1 MPLDFKPPYTIKVSD
16 EKPGETPV
24 MRHFLFKDKLI
35 DSLEDTKRTMWALY
49 LHGNKAGGDQPFLGT
64 RRIENGIAKEYV
76 WQSHREV
83 RVRIENYAKGLTS
96 LGLERQKAIGIYSV
110 NKPEWTM
117 TEQACYRQSFIIV
130 ALYDTLGA
138 EAMDYIINQVE
149 MEFIVASADK
159 LQNIVRL
166 KERLPTIKNVIIMDE
181 DNIKAAD
188 KEAAQQVG
196 LIVHSFQEVEKI
208 GEGITE
214 EEHVE
219 PTPED
224 IATICYT
231 SGTTGTP
238 KGAVITHAN
247 CVAPIASIDKLG
259 DTGSFASIDSTDIYI
274 SYLPLAHVFERA
286 AQGVHIFQGAAIGY
300 YQGDTLKLLDDIAEL
315 RPTVFCSVPRLF
327 NKIYDKVLAGV
338 KAKGGVSQYLFNTA
352 FNQKKANIHKTV
364 HHWLWDRVV
373 FGQVRAKLGGRIKF
387 ILSGSAP
394 VSPDVMDFMRIC
406 FSARVFEG
414 YGQTE
419 NFCGGCL
426 TLQDDNTSGI
436 VGVPFPCSE
445 FKLLD
450 VPDMDYHSTDKPY
463 PRGEICIR
471 GPSIM
476 REYYKV
482 PDKTAETIDK
492 DGWLLTGDIGLVDD
506 AGRIKIIDRRK
517 NIFKLSQG
525 EYIAPEK
532 IEGVYQKHELITQA
546 FVYGDSLQPS
556 VVGIFVADKDSLKA
570 WGKQNPSYANMTP
583 EQICKDEEAKKD
595 ILKTLVTYGKQN
607 DLKGFEQIKAI
618 HLTME
623 EYTVEND
630 MLTPTFKLKREVAA
644 KVYRSQID
652 AMYNALSNG
661 RAFN

>member
-1 MPLDFKPPYTIKVSD
+1 MPLEFKPPYTVKVSE
-16 EKPGETPV
+16 EKAGETPV
-24 MRHFLFKDKLI
+24 MRHFLFKEKLV
-35 DSLEDTKRTMWALY
+35 DALEDTERTMWALY
-49 LHGNKAGGDQPFLGT
+49 LHGNKAGGDRPFLGT
-64 RRIENGIAKEYV
+64 RRIENGVAKEYV

-83 RVRIENYAKGLTS
+83 RIRIENYAKGLTS
-96 LGLERQKAIGIYSV
+96 LGLQRQKAIGIYSV

-117 TEQACYRQSFIIV
+117 TEQACYRQAFIIV

-149 MEFIVASADK
+149 MEFIVASSDK

-166 KERLPTIKNVIIMDE
+166 KERLPTIKTVIIMDE
-181 DNIKAAD
+181 EGIKASD
-188 KEAAQQVG
+188 KEAAQHAG
-196 LIVHSFQEVEKI
+196 LAVYSFKEVEKI
-208 GEGITE
+208 GQGITE
-214 EEHVE
+214 EERVE
-219 PTPED
+219 PKPED

-247 CVAPIASIDKLG
+247 CVAPIAAIDKLG
-259 DTGSFASIDSTDIYI
+259 TTGSFANIDSTDIYI

-286 AQGVHIFQGAAIGY
+286 AQGVHVFQGAAIGY

-352 FNQKKANIHKTV
+352 FNQKKANISKTV

-426 TLQDDNTSGI
+426 TIQDDNTSGV

-450 VPDMDYHSTDKPY
+450 VADMNYLSTDKPN

-492 DGWLLTGDIGLVDD
+492 DGWLLTGDIGEVDS

-525 EYIAPEK
+525 EYVAPEK
-532 IEGVYQKHELITQA
+532 IEGVYQKHELVAQA

-556 VVGIFVADKDSLKA
+556 LVGIIVPDKDSLKSWA
-570 WGKQNPSYANMTP
+570 SKQSKFANKSP
-583 EQICKDEEAKKD
+583 EELCQDEEVKKD
-595 ILKTLVTYGKQN
+595 ILKILTTYGKQN
-607 DLKGFEQIKAI
+607 DLKGFEQMRAI
-618 HLTME
+618 YLTLE
-623 EYTVEND
+623 EFTVEND
-630 MLTPTFKLKREVAA
+630 MLTPTFKLKREIAS
-644 KVYRSQID
+644 KTYRPQID
-652 AMYNALSNG
+652 TMYTALSGG